1 MFVATRAFF
10 STWGKT
16 WLLSHIIPF
25 PYCRYLAYLSGHDA
39 IQCPQCLDP
48 SLFSSHTSRIEFA
61 YPNISYPIGKDM
73 HIQLYDF
80 QWDMIS
86 LDIHIL

>member
-39 IQCPQCLDP
+39 IQCPQ
-48 SLFSSHTSRIEFA
+48 IEFA